1 MPYRNAPISPF
12 MRLVYAFFKVLTWAG
27 LTVFYKKRLIL
38 GRGYARFDGPAIVVC
53 NHPCTLMD
61 PLNAGLQIRQEMYF
75 LANYGLFKHPVSAWF
90 FSRLFCIP
98 VKRKEDV
105 EEGESRDNEAAF
117 EASFQHL
124 ERQGVL
130 FIAAE
135 GVSWMNRYVRPF
147 KTGAARIAL
156 GAERRHQWA
165 LGVKIIPVGLSYES
179 PRLFRKRVIVEYGA
193 PIDPKPWAESYLKN
207 PEQAVE
213 DLTDFLRARV
223 AALTLD
229 SRQESR
235 DVWVDQMEIMARQDL
250 EKKQEIP
257 APQAYFRLKSFLQ
270 QNADNELL
278 VQKTATYFEKLKTA
292 GLTHQG
298 LSSTSVPAWQLIF
311 LWPFFL
317 LGYAFW
323 FLPCYLPFL
332 LCKKM
337 NIYPGYDSNIKML
350 AGLVTFPL
358 ALWGGWELVFA
369 LGGHSW
375 MAWLSLPVW
384 IGLGYVAEYFMEVWE
399 LWREVRNARAY
410 AQKHGVR
417 IAAPEVTID

>member
-1 MPYRNAPISPF
+1 
-12 MRLVYAFFKVLTWAG
+12 MRLIYVFFRCLTWAG
-27 LTVFYKKRLIL
+27 LNIFYKKRVIL
-38 GRGYARFDGPAIVVC
+38 GRSYARFDGPAIVVC

-61 PLNAGLQIRQEMYF
+61 PLNAGLQIRQEMFF
-75 LANYGLFKHPVSAWF
+75 LANYGLFKHPVSNWF

-105 EEGESRDNEAAF
+105 AEGEARDNEAAF

-124 ERQGVL
+124 ERNGVL

-156 GAERRHQWA
+156 GAERRQNWQS
-165 LGVKIIPVGLSYES
+165 GVKIIPVGLSYEA
-179 PRLFRKRVIVEYGA
+179 PRLFRKRVVVEYGP
-193 PIDPKPWAESYLKN
+193 PIDPKPWAEAYLKHS
-207 PEQAVE
+207 EQAVD
-213 DLTDFLRARV
+213 DLTEHLRKRV
-223 AALTLD
+223 EELMLD

-235 DVWVDQMEIMARQDL
+235 DTWVDQMEIIARQDL
-250 EKKQEIP
+250 EKKQGIT
-257 APQAYFRLKSFLQ
+257 AQQAYLRLKAFLHK
-270 QNADNELL
+270 NADNESL
-278 VQKTATYFEKLKTA
+278 VQQTATYFEALKKA

-298 LSSTSVPAWQLIF
+298 VSTPSVPVWQLLF

-317 LGYAFW
+317 LGFIFW
-323 FLPCYLPFL
+323 FLPCYLPYL
-332 LCKKM
+332 LCQKM

-350 AGLVTFPL
+350 AGLFTFPL

-369 LGGHSW
+369 LSGQHW

-384 IGLGYVAEYFMEVWE
+384 FGLGYIAEYCMDVWG
-399 LWREVRNARAY
+399 LWREVRKARAY
-410 AQKHGVR
+410 RRKHPGQ
-417 IAAPEVTID
+417 IMAPAFTLD